1 MWTTPTQQKYFKLVI
16 TACGVALQGD
26 TTTQLNCSLKG
37 NDLYLIMCC
46 VYKYVTGHS
55 SKWTHTLWVHL
66 YHTGFTFFPRTER
79 PTRLCTCTQCT
90 VYLGWNHA
98 IQHRNNTAQK
108 WYEHISMCK
117 EMAAHH
123 KHIGVAVL
131 HQRASECEESP
142 PQCAPLAHTSPR
154 QPARKVNTALH
165 TTIMRYLLRFPVS
178 RNGHLC
184 PRLWESKLQAIQ
196 TPRAFQ
202 ANTCG
207 WLQSKNGFIQ
217 LVGHLTLLLLSSLV
231 GHLTTH

>member
-1 MWTTPTQQKYFKLVI
+1 MICISSRTVCTAMWWI
-16 TACGVALQGD
+16 T
-26 TTTQLNCSLKG
+26 
-37 NDLYLIMCC
+37 
-46 VYKYVTGHS
+46 
-55 SKWTHTLWVHL
+55 SKWTHTSWVLLPHWL
-66 YHTGFTFFPRTER
+66 RLFLGTER
-79 PTRLCTCTQCT
+79 PTRLCTRTQCILAET
-90 VYLGWNHA
+90 MPYNTG
-98 IQHRNNTAQK
+98 ITAQK

-117 EMAAHH
+117 EMTAHH

-142 PQCAPLAHTSPR
+142 PQCAPLAHTSLR

-165 TTIMRYLLRFPVS
+165 TTIMSCLSRFTVS

-196 TPRAFQ
+196 TPCAFQ

>member
-1 MWTTPTQQKYFKLVI
+1 MRTTPTPQKYVKLVI

-37 NDLYLIMCC
+37 NDLYLMMCC
-46 VYKYVTGHS
+46 VYKYVVDHFKVDS
-55 SKWTHTLWVHL
+55 YFMSILLPHWLRL
-66 YHTGFTFFPRTER
+66 FPGTER

-98 IQHRNNTAQK
+98 IYNTGITAQK

-142 PQCAPLAHTSPR
+142 PQCAPLAHTSLR

-165 TTIMRYLLRFPVS
+165 TTIMSYLLCFPVS

>member
-1 MWTTPTQQKYFKLVI
+1 MWTTPTPQKYFKLAI
-16 TACGVALQGD
+16 TACGVALQD
-26 TTTQLNCSLKG
+26 DATTQFNCSLKG
-37 NDLYLIMCC
+37 NDLYLIMYR
-46 VYKYVTGHS
+46 VYKYVADYFKVDSYFMSTF
-55 SKWTHTLWVHL
+55 TTLASPFSGNWKANKTM
-66 YHTGFTFFPRTER
+66 YMYTM
-79 PTRLCTCTQCT
+79 
-90 VYLGWNHA
+90 YLGWNYTT
-98 IQHRNNTAQK
+98 QHRNNTAQK

-142 PQCAPLAHTSPR
+142 PQCGPLAHTSLR
-154 QPARKVNTALH
+154 QPASKVNTALH
-165 TTIMRYLLRFPVS
+165 TTIMSYLSRFPVS
-178 RNGHLC
+178 RNGHLS

-217 LVGHLTLLLLSSLV
+217 LVGHLTLLLLSSPV
-231 GHLTTH
+231 SHLTTH

>member
-37 NDLYLIMCC
+37 NDLYLIMYC
-46 VYKYVTGHS
+46 VYKYVADHLKVDSYFMSTLLPHWLRFFRELKGQQDYVHVHNVQCILAETMPYNTG
-55 SKWTHTLWVHL
+55 
-66 YHTGFTFFPRTER
+66 
-79 PTRLCTCTQCT
+79 
-90 VYLGWNHA
+90 
-98 IQHRNNTAQK
+98 ITAQK